1 MRPSPEPWEVLS
13 TRTALRDRWIDVTAD
28 AVRDA
33 RGNVLDPFYTLS
45 YPDWVHVVAITPAD
59 ELVLVRQYRHGA
71 RAWTL
76 ELPAGAIDK
85 ADTDPSVAAAREL
98 REETGHTAPA
108 YRSLGALSPNTAT
121 HRNRAHTVLALGA
134 TATHPTAHEVGE
146 DITVELWP
154 LPRVLAGLGEGV
166 IAQSMHT
173 ASLLLALQAAGR
185 IGFELKD
192 AP

>member
-1 MRPSPEPWEVLS
+1 MKPSSEPWEVLS

-28 AVRDA
+28 AVRDS

-85 ADTDPSVAAAREL
+85 ADADPSVAAAREL
-98 REETGHTAPA
+98 REETGYTAPD
-108 YRSLGALSPNTAT
+108 YRHLGALSPNTAT

-154 LPRVLAGLGEGV
+154 LSRVLAGLGEGV

-185 IGFELKD
+185 IDFGLKE

>member
-1 MRPSPEPWEVLS
+1 MSGWEVLS

-28 AVRDA
+28 AVRDG

-71 RAWTL
+71 QARTL
-76 ELPAGAIDK
+76 ELPAGAIDP
-85 ADTDPSVAAAREL
+85 ADADPAAAAAREL

-108 YRSLGALSPNTAT
+108 FRDLGALSPNTAT
-121 HRNRAHTVLALGA
+121 HRNRAHTVLALDA
-134 TATHPTAHEVGE
+134 AATHPTAHEAGE

-154 LPRVLAGLGEGV
+154 LARVLAGLGEGL

-173 ASLLLALQAAGR
+173 ASVLLALAAAGR
-185 IGFELKD
+185 IDLRLKD